1 MQLRDDLQA
10 EHTWASEVV
19 IRLLR
24 AMPAARAKAKRPTCT
39 DQSVRDASQKSHARR
54 PTRAI
59 TAGMR
64 AWHWE
69 SWLLAALDVRPGRVG
84 ALAVGQDMGM
94 LVVHVHVRVL
104 LERMGDFLAATL
116 VNARASLAEPGV
128 LRFDVVCDEADPA
141 HVVLTE
147 VYRDDEAAAAH
158 KLTAHYAAWRDAV
171 AEMMAVPRESA
182 KFAAVFPAG
191 DEGWKSGLR

>member
-1 MQLRDDLQA
+1 
-10 EHTWASEVV
+10 
-19 IRLLR
+19 
-24 AMPAARAKAKRPTCT
+24 
-39 DQSVRDASQKSHARR
+39 
-54 PTRAI
+54 
-59 TAGMR
+59 MR
-64 AWHWE
+64 AWHWK
-69 SWLLAALDVRPGRVG
+69 SWLLAALDVRPGYVG
-84 ALAVGQDMGM
+84 ALAVGQDVGM

-182 KFAAVFPAG
+182 RFAAVFPAG
-191 DEGWKSGLR
+191 DEGWKSGSR